1 MRGATASRRWYLQ
14 EIQLHREI
22 ADSFEE
28 TEVKLRQEIPERRRE
43 EDELKDLEKAEVEL
57 RQKVLEIMERL
68 RAADELDV
76 KLADELDKAEVELR
90 QKILERQRAAD
101 ELGVKFSADMLER
114 VQADFRQQIQERRR
128 VANSHEEA
136 MFKETREARERE
148 EMFRRKILERR
159 RAADDLEAQ
168 L

>member
-43 EDELKDLEKAEVEL
+43 ENELKDLEKAEVEL

-76 KLADELDKAEVELR
+76 KLADELDKTEVKLR

-101 ELGVKFSADMLER
+101 KLDVKASADELER
-114 VQADFRQQIQERRR
+114 VLVDLRQEIPERRR
-128 VANSHEEA
+128 AANSL
-136 MFKETREARERE
+136 KESMSNSMRRARERE
-148 EMFRRKILERR
+148 EMLRREILERR

>member
-22 ADSFEE
+22 ADDGEK

-68 RAADELDV
+68 
-76 KLADELDKAEVELR
+76 
-90 QKILERQRAAD
+90 RAAD